1 MDDIRR
7 EENPLFDNEAYARE
21 LKRAGK
27 EKKKKNGSFVFGLV
41 TVIFSLI
48 GLFSCVFFA
57 LNFITA
63 KTEEKKAEQLSQYNK
78 FLIAVAAV
86 DPSHFDDITASS
98 MEELIEIAIWSIMR
112 SDLPPDKYDYSS
124 GELAIPLGD
133 VENAFTKYFGTQV
146 PIKHQTV
153 TGYGYEFSYN
163 AEYGCYYIPLTT
175 IEPLYTPVVTSSE
188 KKGDSVILTVG
199 LINGSSWKQDTVS
212 GEISRPDPDKYIK
225 VTLHS
230 SGQGSFISAI
240 RTTSLPETAI
250 VEVFTTAKAE
260 ETSSAE
266 EDTAAGG
273 VQ

>member
-7 EENPLFDNEAYARE
+7 EENPLLDNEAYIRE

-27 EKKKKNGSFVFGLV
+27 EKKKKNGSFAFGLI

-48 GLFSCVFFA
+48 GLFSCILFA
-57 LNFITA
+57 LNYITN
-63 KTEEKKAEQLSQYNK
+63 KSEEKKAEQFSQYNK
-78 FLIAVAAV
+78 FLISVAAV

-124 GELAIPLGD
+124 GELAIPLND
-133 VENAFTKYFGTQV
+133 VESAFIKYFGTQV
-146 PIKHQTV
+146 PISHQTV

-163 AEYGCYYIPLTT
+163 AEDGCYYIPLTT
-175 IEPLYTPVVTSSE
+175 IEPLYTPVVTASE
-188 KKGDSVILTVG
+188 TKGDAVTLTVG
-199 LINGSSWKQDTVS
+199 LINANSWKQDTAS

-250 VEVFTTAKAE
+250 VEVFTNAVTEEATAPAE
-260 ETSSAE
+260 EN
-266 EDTAAGG
+266 TAA